1 MKAIL
6 KEGGNVF
13 DGTSDFDHAVIPQ
26 LTKSINLV
34 LDNIKIKG
42 FPIGSGATPTPG
54 KKSGDLDVIVDQDA
68 VMAALGTD
76 KPLPT
81 KKALEDLF
89 KKAGFETK
97 VIGINVHVKVPVG
110 DQSHQVD
117 LMLVPNSEVV
127 SKFHIHDIPKGSPYK
142 GLNKQLAM
150 AKLAKEKDMKWSAFK
165 GLLNRADDSIVSTD
179 LDEIAKTLI
188 GPNAGA
194 KDLGSVES
202 IVAALGTRGQQF
214 LADLKADPAW
224 KEYPQKETLA
234 DKHLNRIR
242 ELSGALLNHSS
253 MSSGAFNR

>member
-1 MKAIL
+1 MTIIL

-26 LTKSINLV
+26 LTKSINSV
-34 LDNIKIKG
+34 LDNIKVKG

-54 KKSGDLDVIVDQDA
+54 NTSGDLDVIVDQDA
-68 VMAALGTD
+68 VMSALGTD

-110 DQSHQVD
+110 DAAHQVD

-127 SKFHIHDIPKGSPYK
+127 SKFHIHDIPKGSPFK

-165 GLLNRADDSIVSTD
+165 GLLNRADDSLVSTD
-179 LDEIAKTLI
+179 LDEIAKILI
-188 GPNAGA
+188 GPNAAA
-194 KDLGSVES
+194 KDLGSVEA
-202 IVAALGTRGQQF
+202 IVKALGPKGEQF
-214 LADLKADPAW
+214 LADLRADPAW
-224 KEYPQKETLA
+224 KEVQPKETLA
-234 DKHLNRIR
+234 DKQLNRIKEITGR
-242 ELSGALLNHSS
+242 LLNNSV
-253 MSSGAFNR
+253 MVSGAFNK